1 MQPFTEKVIRVVGA
15 IPEGKVMTYGSV
27 AAAAGSPRAA
37 RQVVRILHS
46 MGEKYG
52 LPWHRVVN
60 AAGSVSL
67 PGDAGEL
74 QRALLA
80 AEGIEEGLRGAIDL
94 ERHRHDADGEAI
106 DGERHRHDADG
117 EQSGGEAGH

>member
-80 AEGIEEGLRGAIDL
+80 AEGIEEGSRGAIDL
-94 ERHRHDADGEAI
+94 DRHRHEPDA
-106 DGERHRHDADG
+106 
-117 EQSGGEAGH
+117 EQAGGEAGH